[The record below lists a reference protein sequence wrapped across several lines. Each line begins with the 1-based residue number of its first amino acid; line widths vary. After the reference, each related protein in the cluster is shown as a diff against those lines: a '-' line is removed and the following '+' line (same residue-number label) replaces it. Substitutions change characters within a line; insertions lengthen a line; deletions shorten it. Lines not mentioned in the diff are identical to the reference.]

1 MQVIGP
7 SQKPTL
13 TFSQVKISC
22 DKTISNIGSGGTVY
36 TQTNFL
42 TLRYVTDSWGTDLNG
57 FKMIITA
64 FKDAQNKGCRDGYKC
79 EDADI
84 CIHNDL
90 VRIFKSSTEFL
101 W

>member
-1 MQVIGP
+1 M
-7 SQKPTL
+7 
-13 TFSQVKISC
+13 KISC
-22 DKTISNIGSGGTVY
+22 DKTITNIGSGGTVY

-64 FKDAQNKGCRDGYKC
+64 FKDAHSKGCRDGYKC

-90 VRIFKSSTEFL
+90 VKADSHLTQRSEFSSVDCVNAEIEDF
-101 W
+101 